1 MSEIKNFLKV
11 KNISY
16 EKMLEL
22 CSNNSLIIECE
33 ELYIIDCNLYFKINS
48 IFSNNYAILFKKMF
62 KLILNSSKGQAH
74 AKNILCH
81 LKILDLIEKLKLE
94 KKYIFFDKEGK
105 INFEK
110 NIFDMDKYITNNE
123 FILYELFQKFKKLLQ
138 NRNLVKI

>member
-1 MSEIKNFLKV
+1 MTKFKKYKMSEIRNFLKE

-81 LKILDLIEKLKLE
+81 LEILDLIEKLKLE
-94 KKYIFFDKEGK
+94 KNIYYLIKKEK
-105 INFEK
+105 
-110 NIFDMDKYITNNE
+110 
-123 FILYELFQKFKKLLQ
+123 
-138 NRNLVKI
+138 

>member
-1 MSEIKNFLKV
+1 MTKFKKYKMSEIKNFLKV

-81 LKILDLIEKLKLE
+81 IEILDLIEELKLE

-123 FILYELFQKFKKLLQ
+123 FILYELFLE
-138 NRNLVKI
+138 I